1 MSSTRPR
8 GRAGTGSKDEMKTII
23 VAAGLMIEQGK
34 ILVTQREGGSPH
46 GFLWEFPGGKVE
58 EGEDPRQALQREL
71 GEELGIKVEVGRFF
85 DAILHP
91 YPEAPVLLLFYH
103 CRIEEGNAKPLKS
116 RGLLW
121 ASPRELK
128 ELAMPAADDPIRQH
142 LLSVE
147 EEILSQETF

>member
-34 ILVTQREGGSPH
+34 ILVTQREGGPPH
-46 GFLWEFPGGKVE
+46 GFLWEFPGG
-58 EGEDPRQALQREL
+58 
-71 GEELGIKVEVGRFF
+71 KVEVGRFF

>member
-1 MSSTRPR
+1 MKVLVIHGAGMNMR
-8 GRAGTGSKDEMKTII
+8 GKAQTEIFGPMTLAEYDEHIRKY
-23 VAAGLMIEQGK
+23 AA
-34 ILVTQREGGSPH
+34 
-46 GFLWEFPGGKVE
+46 
-58 EGEDPRQALQREL
+58 
-71 GEELGIKVEVGRFF
+71 ELGIKVEVGRFF
-85 DAILHP
+85 DAVLHP
-91 YPEAPVLLLFYH
+91 YPDPPVLLLLYH

-147 EEILSQETF
+147 EEILSKETF